1 MSGNGTEEDKPR
13 DDLDILEDLK
23 KKIYDAL
30 DVKKNPPKVG
40 DLLKVIE
47 MKSKLSVTGK
57 AEKKFWEMINK
68 IRQGELSEKSKSR
81 TRKRKSSR

>member
-13 DDLDILEDLK
+13 DELDILEDLK

-40 DLLKVIE
+40 DLFKVIE

-57 AEKKFWEMINK
+57 AEKKFWDMINK
-68 IRQGELSEKSKSR
+68 IRQGELSGKTKNR
-81 TRKRKSSR
+81 TRKRKSSK